1 MKTEKSGLLFVLAC
15 YVMWGMLSIF
25 WSLLSEVNSLY
36 ILAQRIV
43 WSMLFMGAFILVTG
57 KSEEVKAVL
66 RDKEKFKLCF
76 ISGVLVTI
84 NWGVYIVAVSNGH
97 VLDASM
103 GYFIEPIV
111 VALIGVL
118 IFKEKLSKFEIMTFV
133 LATVGVLYLI
143 VASGTV
149 PVMALL
155 IAVSFAA
162 YGAVK
167 KNLTLTAH
175 TSLFMETLCMSPI
188 AFVFILYSEL
198 NGNGCLGI
206 LSRSEFLLLPICGIV
221 TSVPLLLFN
230 IGVKKIPYYLSGIL
244 MYINPTIQFLVGLLY
259 FHETLDTN
267 RLFAFLFIWAGVMF
281 TVYEKVQIMKQS
293 STGGSNE
300 SENSGR

>member
-1 MKTEKSGLLFVLAC
+1 MKKEKSGLLFVLAC

-25 WSLLSEVNSLY
+25 WSLLSEVSSLY

-43 WSMLFMGAFILVTG
+43 WSMIFMGGFLAVTG
-57 KSEEVKAVL
+57 KLDEVREVL
-66 RDKEKFKLCF
+66 KNKNTFQLCF
-76 ISGVLVTI
+76 LSGVLVTI

-111 VALIGVL
+111 VALIGVM
-118 IFKEKLSKFEIMTFV
+118 IFKERLSKFEIMTFV
-133 LATVGVLYLI
+133 LAAVGVAYLI
-143 VASGTV
+143 ISSGTV
-149 PVMALL
+149 PIMALM

-188 AFVFILYSEL
+188 AILFIIYSEM
-198 NGNGCLGI
+198 NGIGCLGI
-206 LSRSEFLLLPICGIV
+206 LNGSEYLLLPVCGIV

-267 RLFAFLFIWAGVMF
+267 RLFAFVFIWAGVMF
-281 TVYEKVQIMKQS
+281 TVYEKIQIMKK
-293 STGGSNE
+293 E
-300 SENSGR
+300 HA

>member
-1 MKTEKSGLLFVLAC
+1 MKKEKSGLLFVLAC
-15 YVMWGMLSIF
+15 YIMWGMLSIF

-36 ILAQRIV
+36 ILAQRIF
-43 WSMLFMGAFILVTG
+43 WSMIFMGGFILVTG
-57 KSEEVKAVL
+57 KLEEVKQVF
-66 RDKEKFKLCF
+66 RNKETFRLCL
-76 ISGVLVTI
+76 ISGILVTI

-118 IFKEKLSKFEIMTFV
+118 VFKERLSKFEIMTFI
-133 LATVGVLYLI
+133 LAAVGVLYLI
-143 VASGTV
+143 IASGTV

-167 KNLTLTAH
+167 KNLILTAH

-188 AFVFILYSEL
+188 AIVFILYSEM
-198 NGNGCLGI
+198 NRSGCLGV
-206 LSRSEFLLLPICGIV
+206 LQGSEYLLLPICGIV

-259 FHETLDTN
+259 FHENLDTN
-267 RLFAFLFIWAGVMF
+267 RLYAFVFIWAGVMF
-281 TVYEKVQIMKQS
+281 TVYEKIQLMKKE
-293 STGGSNE
+293 GA
-300 SENSGR
+300 

>member
-1 MKTEKSGLLFVLAC
+1 MKKEKSGLLFVLAC
-15 YVMWGMLSIF
+15 YIMWGMLSIF
-25 WSLLSEVNSLY
+25 WSLLSEVHSLY

-43 WSMLFMGAFILVTG
+43 WSMIFMGGFIALTG
-57 KSEEVKAVL
+57 KMEEVKAVL
-66 RDKEKFKLCF
+66 RDKKTFRLCL
-76 ISGVLVTI
+76 ISGILVTI

-111 VALIGVL
+111 VAWIGVL
-118 IFKEKLSKFEIMTFV
+118 IFKERLSKFEIMTFV
-133 LATVGVLYLI
+133 LAAIGVIYLI
-143 VASGTV
+143 ISSGTV
-149 PVMALL
+149 PIMALL

-167 KNLTLTAH
+167 KNLSLSAH

-188 AFVFILYSEL
+188 ALAFILYSEANGTGCIGIL
-198 NGNGCLGI
+198 NG
-206 LSRSEFLLLPICGIV
+206 SEYLLLPICGIV

-259 FHETLDTN
+259 FHENLDTN
-267 RLFAFLFIWAGVMF
+267 RLFAFVFIWAGVMF
-281 TVYEKVQIMKQS
+281 TVYEKILIMK
-293 STGGSNE
+293 
-300 SENSGR
+300 RDRA

>member
-1 MKTEKSGLLFVLAC
+1 MKKEKSGLLFVLAC
-15 YVMWGMLSIF
+15 YIMWGMLSIF

-36 ILAQRIV
+36 ILAQRIF
-43 WSMLFMGAFILVTG
+43 WSMIFMGGFIALTG
-57 KSEEVKAVL
+57 KLEEVKQVF
-66 RDKEKFKLCF
+66 RNKETFRLCL
-76 ISGVLVTI
+76 ISGILVTI

-118 IFKEKLSKFEIMTFV
+118 IFKERLSKFEIMTFL
-133 LATVGVLYLI
+133 LAAVGVLYLI
-143 VASGTV
+143 IASGTV

-188 AFVFILYSEL
+188 AILFIIYSET
-198 NGNGCLGI
+198 NGSGCLGV
-206 LSRSEFLLLPICGIV
+206 LRGSEYLLLPICGIV

-259 FHETLDTN
+259 FHENLDTN
-267 RLFAFLFIWAGVMF
+267 RLYAFVFIWAGVMF
-281 TVYEKVQIMKQS
+281 TVYEKIQLMKKE
-293 STGGSNE
+293 GA
-300 SENSGR
+300 

>member
-1 MKTEKSGLLFVLAC
+1 MKKEKSGLLFVLGC
-15 YVMWGMLSIF
+15 YVMWGMLTIF

-36 ILAQRIV
+36 ILAQRIF
-43 WSMLFMGAFILVTG
+43 WSMIFMGGFLVLTG
-57 KSEEVKAVL
+57 KTEEVKAVL
-66 RDKEKFKLCF
+66 RDRETCRQCL
-76 ISGVLVTI
+76 ISGILVTI
-84 NWGVYIVAVSNGH
+84 NWGVYILAVSNGH

-118 IFKEKLSKFEIMTFV
+118 IFKERLSKFETATFIF
-133 LATVGVLYLI
+133 AAAGVLYLI
-143 VASGTV
+143 LRSGTV

-155 IAVSFAA
+155 IAISFAA

-167 KNLTLTAH
+167 KNMTLTAH
-175 TSLFMETLCMSPI
+175 TSLFVETLFMSPL
-188 AFVFILYSEL
+188 AVCFVVYSEMT
-198 NGNGCLGI
+198 GTGCIQI
-206 LSRSEFLLLPICGIV
+206 LHGSEFLLLPVCGVV

-267 RLFAFLFIWAGVMF
+267 RLTAFVFIWVGVMF
-281 TVYEKVQIMKQS
+281 TLYEKMMIMKRERKGHQKQ
-293 STGGSNE
+293 
-300 SENSGR
+300 

>member
-1 MKTEKSGLLFVLAC
+1 MKKEKSGLLFVLGC
-15 YVMWGMLSIF
+15 YIMWGMLSIF

-43 WSMLFMGAFILVTG
+43 WSMLFMGGFIVLTG
-57 KSEEVKAVL
+57 KWGEVKAVL
-66 RDKEKFKLCF
+66 QNKETFRLCL
-76 ISGVLVTI
+76 ISGILVTI

-111 VALIGVL
+111 VALIGVA
-118 IFKEKLSKFEIMTFV
+118 IFKERLSKFEIMTFV
-133 LATVGVLYLI
+133 LAAVGVIYLI
-143 VASGTV
+143 AASGTV
-149 PVMALL
+149 PIMALL

-167 KNLTLTAH
+167 KNLTLSAH

-188 AFVFILYSEL
+188 ALAFILYSEA
-198 NGNGCLGI
+198 NGTGCIGV
-206 LSRSEFLLLPICGIV
+206 LSGSKYLLLPICGIV

-259 FHETLDTN
+259 FHETLDKN
-267 RLFAFLFIWAGVMF
+267 RLFAFVFIWAGVMF
-281 TVYEKVQIMKQS
+281 TVYEKVLLMKKERS
-293 STGGSNE
+293 
-300 SENSGR
+300 

>member
-1 MKTEKSGLLFVLAC
+1 MKKEKSGLLFVLAC
-15 YVMWGMLSIF
+15 YIMWGMLSIF

-36 ILAQRIV
+36 ILAQRIF
-43 WSMLFMGAFILVTG
+43 WSMIFMGGFILVTG
-57 KSEEVKAVL
+57 KIEEVIQVF
-66 RDKEKFKLCF
+66 RNKETFRLCL
-76 ISGVLVTI
+76 ISGILVTI

-111 VALIGVL
+111 VAWIGVL
-118 IFKEKLSKFEIMTFV
+118 VFKERLSKFEIMTFL
-133 LATVGVLYLI
+133 LAAVGVLYLI
-143 VASGTV
+143 LASGTV
-149 PVMALL
+149 PIMALL

-188 AFVFILYSEL
+188 AILFILYSEM
-198 NGNGCLGI
+198 NGSGCLGI
-206 LSRSEFLLLPICGIV
+206 LEGSEYLLLPICGIV

-259 FHETLDTN
+259 FHENLDTN
-267 RLFAFLFIWAGVMF
+267 RLYAFVFIWAGVMF
-281 TVYEKVQIMKQS
+281 TVYEKIQLMKKE
-293 STGGSNE
+293 GA
-300 SENSGR
+300 

>member
-1 MKTEKSGLLFVLAC
+1 MKKEKSGLLFVLAC
-15 YVMWGMLSIF
+15 YIMWGMLSIF

-36 ILAQRIV
+36 ILAQRIF
-43 WSMLFMGAFILVTG
+43 WSMIFMGGFIAVTG
-57 KSEEVKAVL
+57 RVEEVKEVL
-66 RDKEKFKLCF
+66 RSKETFRLCF

-118 IFKEKLSKFEIMTFV
+118 IFKERLSKFEIMTFV
-133 LATVGVLYLI
+133 LAAVGVLYLI
-143 VASGTV
+143 IASGTV

-167 KNLTLTAH
+167 KNLKLAAH
-175 TSLFMETLCMSPI
+175 TSLFMETMCMSPI
-188 AFVFILYSEL
+188 AILFILYSEM
-198 NGNGCLGI
+198 NGTGCIGI
-206 LSRSEFLLLPICGIV
+206 LQGSEYALLPICGIV

-230 IGVKKIPYYLSGIL
+230 IGVKTIPYYLSGIL

-259 FHETLDTN
+259 FHENLDTN

-281 TVYEKVQIMKQS
+281 TVYEKVQIMKKERA
-293 STGGSNE
+293 GK
-300 SENSGR
+300 

>member
-1 MKTEKSGLLFVLAC
+1 MKKEKSGLLFVLAC
-15 YVMWGMLSIF
+15 YIMWGMLSIF

-36 ILAQRIV
+36 ILAQRIF
-43 WSMLFMGAFILVTG
+43 WSMIFMGGFILVTG
-57 KSEEVKAVL
+57 KTEEVKQVF
-66 RDKEKFKLCF
+66 RNKETFRLCL
-76 ISGVLVTI
+76 ISGILVTI

-111 VALIGVL
+111 VAWIGVL
-118 IFKEKLSKFEIMTFV
+118 VFKERLSKFEIMTFL
-133 LATVGVLYLI
+133 LAAVGVLYLI
-143 VASGTV
+143 LASGTV
-149 PVMALL
+149 PIMALL

-188 AFVFILYSEL
+188 AIVFILYGEM
-198 NGNGCLGI
+198 NGSGCLGI
-206 LSRSEFLLLPICGIV
+206 LEGSEYFLLPICGIV

-259 FHETLDTN
+259 FHENLDTN
-267 RLFAFLFIWAGVMF
+267 RLYAFVFIWAGVMF
-281 TVYEKVQIMKQS
+281 TVYEKIQLMKKE
-293 STGGSNE
+293 GA
-300 SENSGR
+300 

>member
-1 MKTEKSGLLFVLAC
+1 MKKEKSGLLFVLAC
-15 YVMWGMLSIF
+15 YIMWGMLSIF

-43 WSMLFMGAFILVTG
+43 WSMIFMGGFIVLTG
-57 KSEEVKAVL
+57 KLEEVKAVL
-66 RDKEKFKLCF
+66 KDKKTFRLCL
-76 ISGVLVTI
+76 ISGILVTI

-111 VALIGVL
+111 VAWIGVL
-118 IFKEKLSKFEIMTFV
+118 IFKERLSKFEIMTFV
-133 LATVGVLYLI
+133 LAAIGVIYLI
-143 VASGTV
+143 VSSGTV
-149 PVMALL
+149 PIMALL

-167 KNLTLTAH
+167 KNLSLSAH

-188 AFVFILYSEL
+188 ALAFILYSEVNGTGCIGIL
-198 NGNGCLGI
+198 NG
-206 LSRSEFLLLPICGIV
+206 SEYLLLPICGIV

-230 IGVKKIPYYLSGIL
+230 IGVKEIPYYLSGIL

-267 RLFAFLFIWAGVMF
+267 RLFAFVFIWAGVMF
-281 TVYEKVQIMKQS
+281 TVYEKVLIMKKDRS
-293 STGGSNE
+293 
-300 SENSGR
+300 